1 MSIPFLNHIKHL
13 KIHFILWCV
22 LMFIFFG
29 ISYLYSNQW
38 LYLLIKP
45 LITLKKSNYFIVTD
59 LIEIF
64 YLKLSVSAILSLFF
78 SLFSFLF
85 QSWFFLSTGL
95 YKHENKLILKLLS
108 IFLLFLIGS
117 MFIVF
122 YYIIPNAWYFFLNF
136 DKTNHPFL
144 FNFYLEPKLY
154 NYVFFLIKTFCF
166 TIICF
171 HYPLIIFIFLIL
183 KIINI
188 HQLTKFRKLFYV
200 KVLIIASLIAPP
212 DIWSQIIIFLLL
224 IMLIESFIFIFYI
237 LIQ

>member
-1 MSIPFLNHIKHL
+1 MSIPFLNHIKNL
-13 KIHFILWCV
+13 KIHITLWFLLMCIL
-22 LMFIFFG
+22 FS
-29 ISYLYSNQW
+29 ISYLYSDQW
-38 LYLLIKP
+38 LYILIKP

-64 YLKLSVSAILSLFF
+64 YLKLSLSAILSLILSF
-78 SLFSFLF
+78 FSFLF

-108 IFLLFLIGS
+108 IFIIFLSCSIY
-117 MFIVF
+117 FVF
-122 YYIIPNAWYFFLNF
+122 CYIIPNAWFFFLNF
-136 DKTNHPFL
+136 EKTNHPFL

-154 NYVFFLIKTFCF
+154 NYIFFLIKTFGF
-166 TIICF
+166 TILCF
-171 HYPLIIFIFLIL
+171 HYPLIIFILLSI

-188 HQLTKFRKLFYV
+188 HQLTKFRKLFYL

-212 DIWSQIIIFLLL
+212 DIWSQMIIFFILLF
-224 IMLIESFIFIFYI
+224 LIEFFLIIFYI